1 MKADPDVKL
10 AIESSI
16 YRESQWLRKS
26 STVVKCKEILE
37 KLSETEHIP
46 TVDNC
51 PNVAC
56 STVAEVPELK
66 KAANAAIAENYLD
79 YWNEVAKDLIVQ
91 GDFLRLLAEEEA
103 NMTWQSFK
111 YSLPKGVVGW
121 AARAATNSLA
131 TPDNLFRWGK
141 RVDSSCKLCQSTKC
155 TLFHILNNCKVA
167 VGNPQ
172 AGIQSRYGYRHD
184 SILNYMSQHITSTGS
199 TEVYVDIEGKK
210 INGGTIP
217 ADILTT
223 LARSDLVI
231 INRSASPPEIFLCE
245 LTVAYESATSGANQ
259 RKENRYA
266 GLVTDIESRGFKC
279 TNINFEIGSRGYI
292 DNRNKLALGRMLKLT
307 KSKCKFA
314 TFYKNISKISV
325 LCSYA
330 IFAARNEPEWISP
343 RFLQP

>member
-1 MKADPDVKL
+1 M
-10 AIESSI
+10 
-16 YRESQWLRKS
+16 
-26 STVVKCKEILE
+26 E

-56 STVAEVPELK
+56 SVVAEVPKLK

-141 RVDSSCKLCQSTKC
+141 RVDSSCKLCQSPKC
-155 TLFHILNNCKVA
+155 TLFHILNHCKV
-167 VGNPQ
+167 GLE
-172 AGIQSRYGYRHD
+172 SRYGYRHD
-184 SILNYMSQHITSTGS
+184 SILNYMSQHITPSDN
-199 TEVYVDIEGKK
+199 TEVYFDLEGKK

-223 LARSDLVI
+223 LSRPDLVI
-231 INRSASPPEIFLCE
+231 INRSSTPPEIFLCE

-259 RKENRYA
+259 RKESRYA
-266 GLVTDIESRGFKC
+266 PLVTDIESRGFKC
-279 TNINFEIGSRGYI
+279 TNINFEIGSRGY
-292 DNRNKLALGRMLKLT
+292 LGGAVPLT
-307 KSKCKFA
+307 A
-314 TFYKNISKISV
+314 NGR
-325 LCSYA
+325 SYSLVHQSQKGNCLGG
-330 IFAARNEPEWISP
+330 FPSP
-343 RFLQP
+343 I